1 METEDRMMPS
11 WTFVQLFLGP
21 EEEEACI
28 VAILVIFVSHFYPYK
43 TELG

>member
-21 EEEEACI
+21 EEEKACI
-28 VAILVIFVSHFYPYK
+28 VAILVVFV
-43 TELG
+43 